1 LRRVGRRG
9 GGTPCIFESLSSA
22 NNRGGSAL
30 ETVRTCRSS
39 ISTHVAAHFQLPLFM
54 CMCTCMCL
62 CVRVFV
68 RVSMCMCVHVCV
80 PWGGERGCVCVC
92 VCAIEPLHHHAH
104 AACLQLLKYMCI
116 FMYDML
122 TPAQQCCHSVCRI
135 YLL

>member
-1 LRRVGRRG
+1 VVVVPLAFSSRFPAPTTG
-9 GGTPCIFESLSSA
+9 GGVRWRRYALVAPPSPHTSLPTFSS
-22 NNRGGSAL
+22 L
-30 ETVRTCRSS
+30 
-39 ISTHVAAHFQLPLFM
+39 
-54 CMCTCMCL
+54 CL
-62 CVRVFV
+62 CVCARVCV
-68 RVSMCMCVHVCV
+68 CVSVCLSMCRCACVCMCVCL
-80 PWGGERGCVCVC
+80 GGGRGDVCVC